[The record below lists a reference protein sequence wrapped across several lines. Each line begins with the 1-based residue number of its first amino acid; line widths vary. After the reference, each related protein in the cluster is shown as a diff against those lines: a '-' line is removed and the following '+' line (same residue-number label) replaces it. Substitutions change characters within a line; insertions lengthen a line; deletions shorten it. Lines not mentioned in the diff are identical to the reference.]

1 MMKKDLKNYKN
12 LNKQG
17 RFSLG
22 KKKRWNRRLQKG
34 RESHF
39 WKLLSFNRM
48 RLLGSRGLISRKR
61 KHLMIIDKD
70 YRNKSNKRQRKR
82 SKIG

>member
-1 MMKKDLKNYKN
+1 
-12 LNKQG
+12 LNQQG
-17 RFSLG
+17 KYSLE
-22 KKKRWNRRLQKG
+22 KKKKWSKRLQKG

-48 RLLGSRGLISRKR
+48 KLQGSKGLISRNK
-61 KHLMIIDKD
+61 KHSMIIVKD
-70 YRNKSNKRQRKR
+70 YINKWKKRQRKR